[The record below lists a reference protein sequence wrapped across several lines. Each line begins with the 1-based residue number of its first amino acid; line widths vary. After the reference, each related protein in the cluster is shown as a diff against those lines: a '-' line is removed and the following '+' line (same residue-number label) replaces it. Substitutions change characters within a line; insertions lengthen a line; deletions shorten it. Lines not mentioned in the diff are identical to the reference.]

1 MKKLIL
7 CTLLAG
13 AMLFSACKGQNETKS
28 IDESVSSSANSEDV
42 SLDSQETDSTTDTYE
57 PITEEEKI
65 AIAEFFSLP
74 LSAAFL
80 EDNYGTAKEIDI
92 NKIFYNG
99 YNNEEITEEERAAYY
114 SDWKIE
120 GKLEDTGAPL
130 VKVGTDDM
138 NRLLVERTGYDYD
151 TLSTWFSDEDSW
163 TFLSEYNAY
172 YKEKP
177 ETLPGKIFEVADGVS
192 NGEEYI
198 VRVSAEN
205 VSKEENGYRTIDKSV
220 GLLKVGDSFQYE
232 FCKEILD
239 DEIIKDCCY
248 SFVAMSEGR
257 VQFYTYL
264 PKDSYSNV
272 SFALISDGEL
282 FQILEGPDNNL
293 LDERIFVAITDMCF
307 DDYDYDGCTD
317 VVVIIQYTLEGR
329 DVFEQRVY
337 RGLDNGKMEY
347 VESFSGYENTVDA
360 RWKMDS
366 IMGCTEEAV
375 GWRAAM
381 IEFLEKDDYYLSKH
395 EFAYTRA
402 ASEVYPE
409 IAAVGDCEA
418 TGSAIISYGYDGV
431 SATIFDRLGFY
442 YIPGEGLFNNSE
454 GLQGIYYDY
463 IYKLEPS
470 GVLEMTDSG
479 LYEGIEEIEEVKYY
493 WNNEVLTKEGY
504 AEKLSQ
510 KFPADKAVYG
520 YVWNKLL
527 SYSELMDLLYMKVEP
542 AF

>member
-130 VKVGTDDM
+130 VKVETDDM
-138 NRLLVERTGYDYD
+138 NRLLIDRTGYDYD
-151 TLSTWFSDEDSW
+151 SLSTWFSDEDLW
-163 TFLSEYNAY
+163 TFLSNYNAY
-172 YKEKP
+172 YKEKQ
-177 ETLPGKIFEVADGVS
+177 ETIKGKVYEVVDGVT

-198 VRVSAEN
+198 VKVSPID
-205 VSKEENGYRTIDKSV
+205 VSEERNGYRRPDKSV
-220 GLLKVGDSFQYE
+220 GLIKRGDSFQYE

-257 VQFYTYL
+257 EQFYTYL

-366 IMGCTEEAV
+366 IMGCTEEAF

-381 IEFLEKDDYYLSKH
+381 IEFLEKDDYYLSKY